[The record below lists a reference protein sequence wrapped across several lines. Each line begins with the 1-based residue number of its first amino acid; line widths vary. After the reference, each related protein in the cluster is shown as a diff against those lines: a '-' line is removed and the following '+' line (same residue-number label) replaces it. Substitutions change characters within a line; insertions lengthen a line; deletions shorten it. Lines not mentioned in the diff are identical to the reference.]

1 MLSFLNCLFA
11 DIPSD
16 LDLQVWQIKDKKLI
30 NKGTGREYLYDTSKQ
45 GYDLDGVII
54 EEKCIL
60 DYLKIAQNK
69 WKFCQEDD
77 ETFRIK
83 CSTTGKILRAKS
95 HYEKNRI
102 ILGM

>member
-16 LDLQVWQIKDKKLI
+16 LDLQVWKIKDKKLI
-30 NKGTGREYLYDTSKQ
+30 NKGTGGEYLYDTSKQ
-45 GYDLDGVII
+45 TYDLDGVII
-54 EEKCIL
+54 EEKCIM
-60 DYLKIAQNK
+60 DYLKIAQK

-83 CSTTGKILRAKS
+83 CSTTGNILRAKS
-95 HYEKNRI
+95 HSEKNRI